1 MNLVFALNNLDQIKE
16 ADFKEIIIGIK
27 EWSRV
32 GRFSINQLP
41 EIINI
46 SQQKNCKLII
56 EWDILMTEDE
66 LEKIKLEV
74 KPFLSQANCVWRV
87 QDVGA
92 LKWLYDQPEP
102 FLIQPVLETGHHNFL
117 ALEAHLTLLK
127 NKLDRFILS
136 SEIPFSILSSWL
148 LKLKVPIEI
157 LVFGRI
163 QLFYSPRKLLSPLK
177 IEQVHDEWLEASGE
191 SEESPHKGFPV
202 VQNRHGTFMYHI
214 KDLSL
219 LTEKE
224 FFIAYPN
231 LYYRV
236 DLRHTQHELHYFRK
250 IRSYFETFEEE
261 TLSAIE
267 NNYSIDCTRGFSRVN
282 KTDVLFPKLKNH
294 RLARQDEDYVGE
306 VIDVIKDLGIVVQVR
321 DVDLKKGSSL
331 KLVTPLGKEKTFHLE
346 SLKNTDLKEVE
357 FIERDH
363 LALLPFISGISPQTI
378 VRFN

>member
-1 MNLVFALNNLDQIKE
+1 MNLVFALNNLDHIKE
-16 ADFKEIIIGIK
+16 TDFKEIIIGIK

-32 GRFSINQLP
+32 GRFSLNQLP
-41 EIINI
+41 EIIKI
-46 SQQKNCKLII
+46 SQEKKCKLII
-56 EWDILMTEDE
+56 EWDIIMTEDE

-74 KPFLSQANCVWRV
+74 KPFLSEANCVWRV

-92 LKWLYDQPEP
+92 LKWLKDQAGS

-117 ALEAHLTLLK
+117 ALEAHLLFLE
-127 NKLDRFILS
+127 NKLDRLILS

-148 LKLKVPIEI
+148 LKLKVPVEI

-177 IEQVHDEWLEASGE
+177 MEQAHDEWLEASGE

-202 VQNRHGTFMYHI
+202 VENRHGTFMYHI

-219 LTEKE
+219 LSEKE
-224 FFIAYPN
+224 FFIANPN

-236 DLRHTQHELHYFRK
+236 DLRHIQYDLNYLKK
-250 IRSYFETFEEE
+250 IHSYFETFDEE
-261 TLSAIE
+261 TLTEIQK
-267 NNYSIDCTRGFSRVN
+267 NYSIDCTRGFSRVN
-282 KTDVLFPKLKNH
+282 KTDILFPKLKNH
-294 RLARQDEDYVGE
+294 RLAREDEDYVGE
-306 VIDVIKDLGIVVQVR
+306 VIDVIKDLGLVVQVR
-321 DVDLKKGSSL
+321 DVDLKKGSRL
-331 KLVTPLGKEKTFHLE
+331 KLITPLGKEKILHLE
-346 SLKNTDLKEVE
+346 SLKDTDLKEVD
-357 FIERDH
+357 FIARDH